1 MRRGAEGSS
10 GEPRCRVLVVGCGA
24 MSRRWLQYLTAR
36 ADLEVVGL
44 VDVAPQAAAARAA
57 EVGLEVPQFT
67 AVERAIAETAPAVVC
82 DVTVPEAHAAVAAA
96 ALQAGCHV
104 LSEKPLAA
112 SMQEARATTAL
123 ARSRGL
129 TCAVMQNRRYSA
141 PIRAAQAIVAAQQLG
156 NLGIINADFYGG
168 PHFGGFREQMQSPL
182 VLDMAIHT
190 FDQARFISGRDPVAV
205 LHCHEFNPHWSWYA
219 HGAAANVVFEMT
231 GGLVFSY
238 RGCWCTAEHP
248 TAGDAAWRLH
258 GDRGALLWDG
268 SGHPAVELT
277 GDATPNAPSAP
288 APYRGRN
295 GHAGCLDEMFAAI
308 AQGRPAAETDCTD
321 HLKSLAMVFAALESF
336 RRRESVPIAEL
347 LPV

>member
-1 MRRGAEGSS
+1 MRSMAEGSG
-10 GEPRCRVLVVGCGA
+10 GEPRWRVLVVGCGA

-57 EVGLEVPQFT
+57 EVGLEVPHFT
-67 AVERAIAETAPAVVC
+67 TVERAIAETAPAVVC
-82 DVTVPEAHAAVAAA
+82 DVTVPEAHASVAAA

-123 ARSRGL
+123 ARSSGL

-156 NLGIINADFYGG
+156 NLGILNADFYCG
-168 PHFGGFREQMQSPL
+168 PHFGGFREQMRSPL

-219 HGAAANVVFEMT
+219 HGAAASVVFEMT

-238 RGCWCTAEHP
+238 RGCWCTAEQP

-268 SGHPAVELT
+268 AGHPAVELT
-277 GDATPNAPSAP
+277 GDATPSAPSAP
-288 APYRGRN
+288 APYRGRA

-308 AQGRPAAETDCTD
+308 AQGRPAETACTD

-336 RRRESVPIAEL
+336 RRREPVPIAEL
-347 LPV
+347 LPQ